1 MIINS
6 NLMMNKTEQKQYNRM
21 RRHNRIRAKVIG
33 TAEKP
38 RMNVFRSANH
48 MQVQLIDDAAGV
60 TIVSAHDLK
69 DMKGTKMEKA
79 AILGKEVATLAKAK
93 GVTKVVFDRGGYLYT
108 GRVAALADAARAA
121 GLDF

>member
-1 MIINS
+1 
-6 NLMMNKTEQKQYNRM
+6 MMNKTAQKQYNRM

-60 TIVSAHDLK
+60 TIVAAHDLK

-93 GVTKVVFDRGGYLYT
+93 GITKVVFDRGGYLYA

>member
-1 MIINS
+1 
-6 NLMMNKTEQKQYNRM
+6 MMNKTQQKQLNRE

-48 MQVQLIDDAAGV
+48 MQVQLIDDNAGV
-60 TIVSAHDLK
+60 TLVSVHDLK

-79 AILGKEVATLAKAK
+79 TTLGTEIATLAKAK
-93 GVTKVVFDRGGYLYT
+93 GITKVVFDRGGYLYT